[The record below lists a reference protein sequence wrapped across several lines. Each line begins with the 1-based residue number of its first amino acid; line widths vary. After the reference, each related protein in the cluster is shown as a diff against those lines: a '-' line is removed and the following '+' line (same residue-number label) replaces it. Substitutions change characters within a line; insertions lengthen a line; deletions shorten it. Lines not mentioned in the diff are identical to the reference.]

1 MTHTQKSG
9 GFRVEARGT
18 PDTVRDILGDLRQH
32 LSGLGLSQ
40 DSCGTVEIVMAEALN
55 NIVEHAYAP
64 HWEGPLWLSGALKDG
79 VLTLNTRDTG
89 HPMPGLDVPQG
100 SLPDASGPLDTLPE
114 GGFGWY
120 LIHDLTESLSYRHE
134 DGENRLTL
142 TFAIND
148 SDQG

>member
-9 GFRVEARGT
+9 GFCVEARGT
-18 PDTVRDILGDLRQH
+18 PDTMRDILGDLRQH

-79 VLTLNTRDTG
+79 VLTLNTRDIG
-89 HPMPGLDVPQG
+89 HPRPGLTFRRAAFPIPPVR
-100 SLPDASGPLDTLPE
+100 S
-114 GGFGWY
+114 
-120 LIHDLTESLSYRHE
+120 IHCPK
-134 DGENRLTL
+134 
-142 TFAIND
+142 AD
-148 SDQG
+148 SAGT